1 MQCQPYQPEQA
12 AEWNSFLA
20 QSRNGT
26 FLCQRDYMDYHADRF
41 QDASIWI
48 TGEDGHPL
56 ALLPANR
63 AGDTVVSHGGLTF
76 GGLVLG
82 DKTGAADVMEMF
94 VRLREYWAAQGIQKL
109 IYKPVPHIYHR
120 VPSEEDLYALH
131 RLHARTVRVDVSTTI
146 DQAHRLPLSKGRKH
160 ALGKAR
166 KAGISIRQSQDYA
179 ACWAMLTQNLADRHG
194 VAPTHSLA
202 EMTLLASRCPQIHL
216 YMAYLD
222 AMPVAGVVVYAYQQ
236 VAHTQYIALTDVARE
251 TGALDL
257 LLETLISEVYA
268 DKPYF
273 NFGIST
279 CNHGLYFNEGLC
291 AQKEMFGGRTT
302 VMQWLEMA
310 CA

>member
-1 MQCQPYQPEQA
+1 MQIRPYTQQTEQWDA
-12 AEWNSFLA
+12 FLA

-26 FLCQRDYMDYHADRF
+26 FLFKRGYMDYHADRF
-41 QDASIWI
+41 QDASLWV
-48 TGEDGHPL
+48 ERDEQLL
-56 ALLPANR
+56 AMLPASIQ
-63 AGDTVVSHGGLTF
+63 GDTIVSHGGLTF

-82 DKTGAADVMEMF
+82 NKTGAADVKEIF
-94 VRLREYWAAQGIQKL
+94 EHLRDYWSAQGVKKL
-109 IYKPVPHIYHR
+109 VYKPVPHIYHR

-131 RLHARTVRVDVSTTI
+131 RLGARTVRVDVSTTI

-179 ACWAMLTQNLADRHG
+179 ACWQMLTQNLSDRHG
-194 VAPTHSLA
+194 VTPTHSLA
-202 EMTLLASRCPQIHL
+202 EIQLLASRCPEIAL
-216 YMAYLD
+216 YMAYVEEQ
-222 AMPVAGVVVYAYQQ
+222 PVAAVVMYGYGQ
-236 VAHTQYIALTDVARE
+236 VAHTQYIALTDLARE

-257 LLETLISEVYA
+257 LLETLITEIYV

-279 CNHGLYFNEGLC
+279 CNNGLYFNEGLC

-302 VMQWLEMA
+302 VMQWLELE
-310 CA
+310 CV